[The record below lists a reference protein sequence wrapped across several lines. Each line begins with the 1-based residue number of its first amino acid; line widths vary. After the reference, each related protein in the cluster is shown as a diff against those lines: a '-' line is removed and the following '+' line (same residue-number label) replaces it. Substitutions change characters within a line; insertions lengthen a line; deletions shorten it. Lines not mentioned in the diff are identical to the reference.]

1 MKHLKSFNEAKK
13 NWTIQ
18 DIFDRIKEIED
29 AKFVKIKG
37 KDDEIPLTDEM
48 KRKYI
53 SALEDII
60 EDSFNKTGIRYER
73 KYKTLKERKYVTKYR
88 NFKPFYFEDHEEICD
103 FFGQELEKST
113 GLKYGYGKDFIV
125 KLYNLDRG
133 GELIDDGSGFADFKT
148 NTYQFTMLVPIGK
161 SESFYIVRQFVF
173 DLKGNLI
180 ELKETNARGLKE
192 RQISKVSTDLDYV
205 KIKKFLSQPH
215 YVNFIEE
222 ANEEEINKSK

>member
-88 NFKPFYFEDHEEICD
+88 NFKPFYFEVEN
-103 FFGQELEKST
+103 GTLVQVSVT
-113 GLKYGYGKDFIV
+113 GGV
-125 KLYNLDRG
+125 
-133 GELIDDGSGFADFKT
+133 KT
-148 NTYQFTMLVPIGK
+148 NSDPLDTSVIWFKEADKKEMIFLTRNNYEAWK
-161 SESFYIVRQFVF
+161 RKVF
-173 DLKGNLI
+173 QVKTLK
-180 ELKETNARGLKE
+180 
-192 RQISKVSTDLDYV
+192 
-205 KIKKFLSQPH
+205 
-215 YVNFIEE
+215 
-222 ANEEEINKSK
+222 